1 MVRFMASIKPVLY
14 IKADQSVE
22 VKLRNV
28 TLGDL
33 LSMECTEKAV
43 EARLKT
49 VKVIN
54 IPEKG
59 QHRFVISILKIIEC
73 IHKEYPEIE
82 IQNMGAQDIIVTYE
96 RSKKQ
101 SKMIDILKTI
111 SVVIISFIGSAFAI
125 MTFNNDS
132 GTNQLFSQ
140 IYEMFMSTPKE
151 GFSVLELSYSIGII
165 IGILVFFNHFGKRK
179 FTVDPTPIEIEMRLY
194 EKDIQT
200 TLIDDYGRKGKT
212 VDVDKSDSF
221 GNHRS

>member
-1 MVRFMASIKPVLY
+1 MAAVGQTLY

-33 LSMECTEKAV
+33 ISMECTDKTV
-43 EARLKT
+43 VSRLKT
-49 VKVIN
+49 IKVLN

-96 RSKKQ
+96 TGIKKN
-101 SKMIDILKTI
+101 KMVDILKI
-111 SVVIISFIGSAFAI
+111 FGVVIISFIGSAFAI

-140 IYEMFMSTPKE
+140 IYEMFMGKPKS
-151 GFSVLELSYSIGII
+151 GFTILELSYSIGLVV
-165 IGILVFFNHFGKRK
+165 GILVFFNHFGKHK

-200 TLIDDYGRKGKT
+200 TLIDDYSRKGNT
-212 VDVDKSDSF
+212 VDVGKPANS
-221 GNHRS
+221 GNHWS

>member
-1 MVRFMASIKPVLY
+1 MAAVKQTLY

-22 VKLRNV
+22 VKLRDV

-33 LSMECTEKAV
+33 ISMECVEKV
-43 EARLKT
+43 VVSRLKT
-49 VKVIN
+49 VKVFK

-73 IHKEYPEIE
+73 IHQEYPEIE
-82 IQNMGAQDIIVTYE
+82 IQNMGAEDIIVTYE
-96 RSKKQ
+96 TGRKKSKFVD
-101 SKMIDILKTI
+101 MFKTI
-111 SVVIISFIGSAFAI
+111 GVVIISFIGSAFAI

-140 IYEMFMSTPKE
+140 LYELFMGSPKE
-151 GFSVLELSYSIGII
+151 GFSVLELSYSIGISV
-165 IGILVFFNHFGKRK
+165 GILVFFNHFGKRK

-200 TLIDDYGRKGKT
+200 TLIDDYGRKGNII
-212 VDVDKSDSF
+212 DVGKSDRF